1 MTETQ
6 GCIPLITTSRVN
18 ASARM
23 HTPSASAP
31 ASAPASAQTF
41 SLTSKPEAAGISEA
55 CSHSPSWR
63 TVKVSNTRPVYTRQP
78 KMGSSQTGYLS
89 SEVWGCST
97 RWGGCSSL
105 MTRLWKPPDI
115 FYEGPPPTNPPHP
128 SPNTTP
134 HSPPDWPTARSC
146 RMVFLNQQHS
156 PPDWHTAWSMQDG
169 VSQSTEKPGKLT
181 IRMKQVS
188 PPPTQKEN

>member
-97 RWGGCSSL
+97 LWGGCSSL

-115 FYEGPPPTNPPHP
+115 FYEGPPPTHP
-128 SPNTTP
+128 IHPQTQLPILPQTDLQLGAAGWCFSTNSILPQT
-134 HSPPDWPTARSC
+134 DIQLGAC
-146 RMVFLNQQHS
+146 RMVFLNQQKNL
-156 PPDWHTAWSMQDG
+156 G
-169 VSQSTEKPGKLT
+169 
-181 IRMKQVS
+181 
-188 PPPTQKEN
+188 N